1 MMFSGRTQISGR
13 SFGVLPGIAFSLLP
27 KLACPACWPAYAGLL
42 STLGLSFLLS
52 TSYLLPLTG
61 VFLLI
66 AVAALAYR
74 ASTRRGYL
82 PAVFGTLAAGVILV
96 GKFQFESNLLMYAG
110 LALLVLASIWNN
122 WPAGAK
128 PLVQLKSN

>member
-1 MMFSGRTQISGR
+1 MFPSRCQVTGRNI
-13 SFGVLPGIAFSLLP
+13 GVLPGIAFSLLP

-74 ASTRRGYL
+74 APARRGYA
-82 PAVFGTLAAGVILV
+82 PAVLGTLAAGVILV
-96 GKFQFESNLLMYAG
+96 GKFQFESNPLMYAG

-122 WPAGAK
+122 WPVIDK
-128 PLVQLKSN
+128 RLVQLKSD

>member
-1 MMFSGRTQISGR
+1 MFPRSPVTGR
-13 SFGVLPGIAFSLLP
+13 SIGVLPGIAFSLLP

-74 ASTRRGYL
+74 APTRRGYG

-96 GKFQFESNLLMYAG
+96 GKFQFESNPLMYAG

-122 WPAGAK
+122 WPVMDK
-128 PLVQLKSN
+128 RLVQLKSD

>member
-1 MMFSGRTQISGR
+1 MFPSRREVTGRNI
-13 SFGVLPGIAFSLLP
+13 GVLPGIAFSLLP

-52 TSYLLPLTG
+52 TSYLIPLTG

-66 AVAALAYR
+66 AVTALAYR
-74 ASTRRGYL
+74 ARTRRGYG

-96 GKFQFESNLLMYAG
+96 GKFQFESNPLMYAG

-122 WPAGAK
+122 WPVMDK
-128 PLVQLKSN
+128 RLVQLKSD

>member
-1 MMFSGRTQISGR
+1 MFPSRREVTGR
-13 SFGVLPGIAFSLLP
+13 SIGVLPGIAFSLLP

-74 ASTRRGYL
+74 APTRRGYG
-82 PAVFGTLAAGVILV
+82 PAVFGTLAACVILV
-96 GKFQFESNLLMYAG
+96 GKFQFESNPVMYAG

-122 WPAGAK
+122 WPAMNK
-128 PLVQLKSN
+128 RLVQLKSD